1 MRIFLDTNIL
11 LDVYLSRPGITE
23 SARVISA
30 SGEPWNEGF
39 VAVHTLSNAFY
50 IIQRQLDHNK
60 AWEFIRDILA
70 WVEVADIP
78 TTEAKRTQQMG
89 MRDFEDALQI
99 AAAEYCAADIIVTRN
114 LRDFNGKTGILVS
127 LPENFIDQPP
137 SPE

>member
-1 MRIFLDTNIL
+1 MRIFPDTNIL
-11 LDVYLSRPGITE
+11 LDVYLNRPGMAE

-30 SGEPWNEGF
+30 CGEPWNESF

-50 IIQRQLDHNK
+50 IIERQLDHNK

-78 TTEAKRTQQMG
+78 TTDAKRTLQMG

-99 AAAEYCAADIIVTRN
+99 AAAGYCGADVIVTRN
-114 LRDFNGKTGILVS
+114 LKDFHGKTGIPVV
-127 LPENFIDQPP
+127 LPENFNDNPP
-137 SPE
+137 QS